1 MLFRTPDIALEVEVS
16 SSAVRC
22 LLLVLLT
29 LSSTLLR
36 AAPMDLRRAEPTPE
50 EVPRT
55 DDAAA
60 DGWVSESLS
69 SAAGRR
75 LKEIGR
81 VLEQPE
87 KISGDA
93 LSGLLDPGFAAS
105 ALQPPR
111 LVKVFEDSSFVV
123 LRGEAR
129 GGDRSTP
136 YRGAEGLATALRQLA
151 EPLRGAT
158 EIHSKIKHVGVDL
171 SSASPVTRHLFSISG
186 LGPSGPVELHSEW
199 QATWTWDEGGKLLLV
214 GLSSDG
220 YEQARL
226 KAKEAAPLFSDC
238 TEAVLG
244 SNPSFEEQLLRG
256 TTHWLGQLE
265 AALGTDLMGHSGLAV
280 GDVNGDGLEDLYL
293 PQQGGLPNRLFV
305 QNPDGTATDRS
316 AWAGVDWLDRSLSA
330 LFLDLDNDG
339 DQDLLIGTTP
349 GLLVLENGGQGRFT
363 LRSTL
368 REARYA
374 YSLAA
379 ADYDNDGDLD
389 VYVARYNPI
398 RDDPV
403 DESVDVPKPIPY
415 HDAENGAPNVLL
427 RNDGNWSFT
436 EATRSTGL
444 DADNRRWSF
453 AASWED
459 YDQDGDQDLYVANDF
474 GRNCLYRNEAGRF
487 ENVAATAGVEDV
499 ASGMS
504 VAWGDP
510 NRDGLMDL
518 YIGNMFSSAGNRI
531 TSQPAFRPATEV
543 ATRAQVRRM
552 ARGNS
557 LFLAG
562 GDGSFRDV
570 SLEAAVS
577 MGRWAWSSLFTDL
590 NNDGWEDLVVA
601 NGFLTARSPDD
612 L

>member
-1 MLFRTPDIALEVEVS
+1 
-16 SSAVRC
+16 
-22 LLLVLLT
+22 
-29 LSSTLLR
+29 
-36 AAPMDLRRAEPTPE
+36 MDLRRAEPIPE
-50 EVPRT
+50 EVPRI
-55 DDAAA
+55 DDASA

-69 SAAGRR
+69 SAAGSR
-75 LKEIGR
+75 LGEIAG
-81 VLEQPE
+81 VLEHPE

-93 LSGLLDPGFAAS
+93 LSSLIDPDFATTV
-105 ALQPPR
+105 LQPPK
-111 LVKVFEDSSFVV
+111 LIKVYEDSSFVV

-129 GGDRSTP
+129 VEDQGAS
-136 YRGAEGLATALRQLA
+136 YRGAEGLATVLRQLA
-151 EPLRGAT
+151 EPLRGAS

-171 SSASPVTRHLFSISG
+171 SSPSPVTRHLFSISG
-186 LGPSGPVELHSEW
+186 LTLSGPVELHSEW
-199 QATWTWDEGGKLLLV
+199 QAKWTWDEGGTLLLA
-214 GLSSDG
+214 GLSSRA
-220 YEQARL
+220 YEQTRL
-226 KAKEAAPLFSDC
+226 KAKEAPALFSDC

-244 SNPSFEEQLLRG
+244 SNSSFEEQLLRG

-316 AWAGVDWLDRSLSA
+316 AWARVDWLDRSLSA

-339 DQDLLIGTTP
+339 DQDLLIGTTS
-349 GLLVLENGGQGRFT
+349 GLLVLENDGRGRFA
-363 LRSTL
+363 LQSTL

-379 ADYDNDGDLD
+379 ADYDNDGDVD

-436 EATRSTGL
+436 DATRSSGL

-459 YDQDGDQDLYVANDF
+459 YDRDGDQDLYVANDF
-474 GRNCLYRNEAGRF
+474 GRNCLYRNEGGRF
-487 ENVAATAGVEDV
+487 ENVAAAAGVEDV

-510 NRDGLMDL
+510 NRDGLVDL

-531 TSQPAFRPATEV
+531 TSQPGFRPATEV